1 MLAHHLGAQ
10 ICYVCVA
17 RRESR
22 VEGWVNDCLQ
32 SSLRHATHSEA
43 LERLPVMYLLKSK
56 VSYIFFPEMQSK
68 KKKKKLH
75 MKNHLSGLTKKFST
89 NTHYIVSA
97 HCQAILQRGFFLS
110 SQSGTSIFWY
120 TNLSAW
126 SRRKTKMSKI
136 RVWKSGGCNF
146 TAQSVSRRQNKQ
158 MCFSEQAFYTNL
170 QNLSSQKPSWNTRL
184 FPVCMGATDSLSRGS
199 APPKKRQT

>member
-1 MLAHHLGAQ
+1 
-10 ICYVCVA
+10 
-17 RRESR
+17 
-22 VEGWVNDCLQ
+22 
-32 SSLRHATHSEA
+32 
-43 LERLPVMYLLKSK
+43 
-56 VSYIFFPEMQSK
+56 
-68 KKKKKLH
+68 
-75 MKNHLSGLTKKFST
+75 MKNHLSGLTKKFSI
-89 NTHYIVSA
+89 NIYYIVSA
-97 HCQAILQRGFFLS
+97 HCQAILQRVFFLP

-136 RVWKSGGCNF
+136 WVWKSGGCNF

-184 FPVCMGATDSLSRGS
+184 SPVCMGAMDSLSRGS
-199 APPKKRQT
+199 APPKKGKHNSHPNCWREHYYKLEKSNLQMWAVKQHQDLSH